1 MATNAPT
8 IIAGKYEVLGRLG
21 QGGQASVFKVR
32 HLGLGEVRAL
42 KLLPERG
49 ADTGDSVAR
58 FRREGRALAR
68 LRHPHIV
75 QVFDLGRDGDQYYLE
90 MEFVEGPNLAQY
102 LKKCGRPPLAEA
114 LGIARQV
121 AGALAYA
128 HGQPYEDASGNR
140 QAGLVHRDVK
150 PSNIL
155 LGAGTPPHAML
166 ADFGLVKL
174 ADTFEHTTVD
184 TMLGT
189 YRYSA
194 PEQMGLKR
202 DGKRVEVDGR
212 ADVFALGLV
221 LYELLEGKQF
231 HAGRA
236 PDEILGCMVYG
247 PSEVEPEFA
256 TPQPP
261 AARELV
267 RRMVRRWPEDRPA
280 SMVEVVHA
288 LDALIADPGREDD
301 TTIIVPPPAQ
311 RPPAPEPPP
320 TSATRPTGA
329 PRQPS
334 RNRRAGLVAGGAL
347 AALAVAWLLFGRR
360 GDQAPLPEPDRR
372 AIAPAVAPPPVNE
385 APTVPPVTQA
395 PARETPPTVPPPQLA
410 EPPPPV
416 AQPVPPPPSP
426 PTTLPAPEPPRIVAQ
441 RPSARTVTVPEG
453 GAVEFSL
460 QVDKAAAA
468 RGPRYRWLLDGQE
481 VGSKPAWRFVAP
493 PVQAAR
499 TQFRVE
505 AQVTDVDGQA
515 APPASWTVDVTWAA
529 PELTKPTPA
538 AAKVRV
544 SVGDQQAFR
553 IQATAPK
560 SAGSVRYEWSV
571 DGKPTHRGS
580 EPEFIWTAG
589 DPGSHR
595 VEVAAVDA
603 RGAWSTHRW
612 EVDSVV
618 PPATT
623 TTAPVVAAVP
633 STTVR
638 PPTTLPTLPPAT
650 RATVPP
656 TTLPPPRAATPG
668 PPDGLTRDP
677 LPLADEAEA
686 WVNRL
691 RAAWA
696 AKDLAALRAMRQVT
710 PDEERTFDQKIGN
723 NPNYRVRI
731 HNWSIY
737 ADPRTAT
744 VTFDR
749 TDTED
754 GRAIPQPQKTV
765 RLERGP
771 GGLVMVGR

>member
-1 MATNAPT
+1 MEANAPT

-49 ADTGDSVAR
+49 ADTADSVAR

-102 LKKCGRPPLAEA
+102 LKTHGRPPLAEA

-128 HGQPYEDASGNR
+128 HGQVSEDASGDR

-150 PSNIL
+150 PSNVL
-155 LGAGTPPHAML
+155 LRAGTPPHAML
-166 ADFGLVKL
+166 ADFGLVKM
-174 ADTFEHTTVD
+174 ADTPEHTTIG

-189 YRYSA
+189 FRYSA

-202 DGKRVEVDGR
+202 DGERVHVDGR

-231 HAGRA
+231 HAGRQ
-236 PDEILGCMVYG
+236 PDEILGCMVYS
-247 PSEVEPEFA
+247 PSELEPVFGT
-256 TPQPP
+256 TPPP
-261 AARELV
+261 AARDLV

-280 SMVEVVHA
+280 SMTEVVHA
-288 LDALIADPGREDD
+288 LDALIADLARGDD
-301 TTIIVPPPAQ
+301 TTILVPPPVPA
-311 RPPAPEPPP
+311 PPARAMDSPPGP
-320 TSATRPTGA
+320 
-329 PRQPS
+329 
-334 RNRRAGLVAGGAL
+334 AGRGIRVGLLAGGVL
-347 AALAVAWLLFGRR
+347 AVLAVAWVLVGRR
-360 GDQAPLPEPDRR
+360 GDQAPRAEPARR
-372 AIAPAVAPPPVNE
+372 AAAPAVEPPPVHE
-385 APTVPPVTQA
+385 TPTVPPVTQA
-395 PARETPPTVPPPQLA
+395 PAGTTPPTVPPQQVVEPA
-410 EPPPPV
+410 PPIAPPAPPPT
-416 AQPVPPPPSP
+416 SP
-426 PTTLPAPEPPRIVAQ
+426 PTTLPVLEPPRIVAQ

-453 GAVEFSL
+453 GAVEFSV
-460 QVDKAAAA
+460 QADKAAAE
-468 RGPRYRWLLDGQE
+468 RGTRYRWLLEGDE
-481 VGSKPAWRFVAP
+481 VGSTRAWRFVAP
-493 PVQAAR
+493 PVQTAR

-505 AQVTDVDGQA
+505 AQVTDIDGRTG
-515 APPASWTVDVTWAA
+515 PPAAWTVDVTWKT
-529 PELTKPTPA
+529 PEIIKPVPA
-538 AAKVRV
+538 GARVRLPA
-544 SVGDQQAFR
+544 GEQQAFR
-553 IQATAPK
+553 VQVTAPK
-560 SAGSVRYEWSV
+560 SAGAVRYEWSV
-571 DGKPTHRGS
+571 DGEPALRGS
-580 EPEFIWTAG
+580 EPAFTWTVG

-612 EVDSVV
+612 DVDSVAR
-618 PPATT
+618 PAPATSVPVAAAAPT
-623 TTAPVVAAVP
+623 TTAWP
-633 STTVR
+633 T
-638 PPTTLPTLPPAT
+638 TTLPTLPPAT
-650 RATVPP
+650 RATAPP
-656 TTLPPPRAATPG
+656 TTLPPPRAGTPR
-668 PPDGLTRDP
+668 PPDGLTPDL

-696 AKDLAALRAMRQVT
+696 AKDLPALRAMREVA
-710 PDEERTFDQKIGN
+710 PGEEKAFKRKIGD
-723 NPNYRVRI
+723 NPNYQVRI
-731 HNWSIY
+731 GNASIY
-737 ADPRTAT
+737 VDPRSAT

-754 GRAIPQPQKTV
+754 GRDMPQPQKTV

-771 GGLVMVGR
+771 GGLVVVGR